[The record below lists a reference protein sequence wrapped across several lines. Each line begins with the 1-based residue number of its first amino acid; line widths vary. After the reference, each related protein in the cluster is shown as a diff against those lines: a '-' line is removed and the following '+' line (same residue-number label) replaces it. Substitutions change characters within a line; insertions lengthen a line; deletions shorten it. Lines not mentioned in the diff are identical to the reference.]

1 MTVSLEDRL
10 EHIQDAI
17 AQLKSTMAGV
27 AFERFEQDRTLR
39 WAAERGLEII
49 SEASRS
55 NPDDVKARYS
65 DLPWR
70 RIADLGNR
78 LRHAYHE
85 VDSLIVWK
93 ISTEDLSEL
102 QRVTTLIKAG
112 LGKDPQ
118 Q

>member
-10 EHIQDAI
+10 EHILDAI
-17 AQLKSTMAGV
+17 AQLKSTMADV
-27 AFERFEQDRTLR
+27 TFEHFEQDRTLR

-55 NPDDVKARYS
+55 IPEDIKTKYS

-78 LRHAYHE
+78 LRHAYHQ

-93 ISTEDLSEL
+93 ILTDDLGEL
-102 QRVTTLIKAG
+102 QRVMTLMKTG
-112 LGKDPQ
+112 LGKARQ